1 MPARDQLD
9 YIQRKTGQYARNWKR
24 RIDRMFLPQAL
35 KNVRRGIQIAGE
47 HYSPHPYPGDVTLFR
62 ASEKSLRGARDS
74 AAGWNGLAAGKLEI
88 FEIPG
93 GHVSILSEPQVQ
105 VLAGHLATCIEK
117 VQTARLVPQLCE
129 R

>member
-1 MPARDQLD
+1 MPARDQFD
-9 YIQRKTGQYARNWKR
+9 YIQRKTGAYARNWKR

-35 KNVRRGIQIAGE
+35 KNVRRGIHEAGTY
-47 HYSPHPYPGDVTLFR
+47 YSPQPYSGEVTLFR
-62 ASEKSLRGARDS
+62 ATEKSLRGVHDTT
-74 AAGWNGLAAGKLEI
+74 AGWAGLALGGLEI

-105 VLAGHLATCIEK
+105 VLAEHLAACIK
-117 VQTARLVPQLCE
+117 KAQSARLVPQLCE